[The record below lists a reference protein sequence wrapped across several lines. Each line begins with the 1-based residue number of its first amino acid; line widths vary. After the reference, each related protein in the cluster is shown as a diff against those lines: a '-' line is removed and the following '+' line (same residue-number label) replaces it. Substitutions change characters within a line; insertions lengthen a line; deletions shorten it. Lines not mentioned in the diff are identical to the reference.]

1 MSRPSSDLSRIP
13 PADLAY
19 VVSRLVVG
27 GQTTLAE
34 VWRLAGERSARI
46 AAIQRELDALR
57 AGGAVAAPPRRG
69 PGRPPSARLE
79 APPKPKRKFT
89 MTPKAKAARKL
100 QGQYLGRLRKL
111 TGADRA
117 KVKAVAK
124 QKGVAEAV
132 KAADRLIGQ
141 AGRRRS

>member
-1 MSRPSSDLSRIP
+1 MPRPPSGFSRIP

-19 VVSRLVVG
+19 AVSKLVANG
-27 GQTTLAE
+27 KTSAAE
-34 VWRLAGERSARI
+34 IRRLAGERPARI
-46 AAIQRELDALR
+46 AAIERELAVLR
-57 AGGAVAAPPRRG
+57 TGQGAAPPRRG
-69 PGRPPSARLE
+69 PGRPPSALPE

-111 TGADRA
+111 TAADRA

-124 QKGVAEAV
+124 EKGVAEAV